1 MATKENIR
9 LRSARAK
16 DKFGDPTGPVPAWRT
31 VERCTVVPRE
41 SQDYEQRGEII
52 ISGFMVV
59 VASSVEVDAQDEVEV
74 RGKVYQIDGEIGDY
88 GRKKVFYV
96 TRAN

>member
-1 MATKENIR
+1 MAETIK
-9 LRSARAK
+9 LRSARAE
-16 DKFGDPTGPVPAWRT
+16 DEFGDPIGAVPAWRPVT
-31 VERCTVVPRE
+31 ARNVVPRS

-52 ISGFMVV
+52 ISGFMIV
-59 VASSVEVDAQDEVEV
+59 VAASVEVDAHDEVEV
-74 RGKVYQIDGEIGDY
+74 RGQIYQIDGEVGDY

>member
-1 MATKENIR
+1 VAENIK
-9 LRSARAK
+9 LRAAREEN
-16 DKFGDPTGPVPAWRT
+16 DFGDPIGPVPEWRT
-31 VERCTVVPRE
+31 VRARNVVPR
-41 SQDYEQRGEII
+41 SSDDYEQRGTII

-59 VASSVEVDAQDEVEV
+59 VSSSVEVDAHEEVEI

-88 GRKKVFYV
+88 GRKKVFYT